1 MLKVIA
7 QIGGHLATI
16 VRYVMGYTCNA
27 FPFEQMSYRPN
38 ETLCVLE
45 FRMCCLYFIWLK
57 HIVFGKIYR
66 YKDNTHI

>member
-7 QIGGHLATI
+7 QMGGHLATI

-45 FRMCCLYFIWLK
+45 FRMCCLYFIWFK
-57 HIVFGKIYR
+57 HIFIRKYLQIQE
-66 YKDNTHI
+66 